1 MINTINM
8 DSSDWIDSE
17 TACALLGVK
26 PQTLYAYVSRARV
39 RAEADILDA
48 RRSVYARVDVETL
61 VLQNHRPRARAE
73 VAEATIRWGDPI
85 LPTAISEM
93 RNGMLWLRGRSL
105 ADCAET
111 LTLEEMAAHLC
122 GVEPR
127 ACPKVEV
134 PMLGRI
140 PMGRLLGFLA
150 QESADAAPM
159 QGRASTDIAADGLLL
174 LAGVVAA
181 LTGCAEDGP
190 IHQRIASAWGVGP
203 AAIDEIRRALVLL
216 ADHEL
221 NPSTFAVR
229 VCASTG
235 ASLPAALLSGMA
247 TLSGPRHGG
256 VAPLARQA
264 LRAELNDR
272 MDAFLSSPEGRN
284 HYGFGFGHPL
294 YPGGDPRAR
303 LILERLPTS
312 GAVHTGV
319 KRLSNRL
326 DLAPNVDCA
335 LAALSEAHSLPDDAA
350 FTIFAIGR
358 MAGWTA
364 HAIEQVTSREIIRPR
379 ARFTTKVELAK
390 S

>member
-8 DSSDWIDSE
+8 KFGDWIDSQ

-26 PQTLYAYVSRARV
+26 PQTLYAYVSRGRV
-39 RAEADILDA
+39 RTEADGLDA
-48 RRSVYARVDVETL
+48 RRSVYARVDVEAL
-61 VLQNHRPRARAE
+61 ALQNRRPRARAE
-73 VAEATIRWGDPI
+73 VAEATIRWGDPV

-93 RNGMLWLRGRSL
+93 REGMLWLRGRSL

-127 ACPKVEV
+127 ACPKVGAS
-134 PMLGRI
+134 MSGTSAL
-140 PMGRLLGFLA
+140 GRLLGYLA
-150 QESADAAPM
+150 QASADAAPM
-159 QGRASTDIAADGLLL
+159 QGRTATEIAGEGRQL

-181 LTGCAEDGP
+181 LTGFGEEGP
-190 IHQRIASAWGVGP
+190 IHRRIAKAWNVGP
-203 AAIDEIRRALVLL
+203 HAIDEIRRSLVLL

-256 VAPLARQA
+256 VASLARRA
-264 LRAELNDR
+264 LRAALDDRLN
-272 MDAFLSSPEGRN
+272 AFFASPEGKN
-284 HYGFGFGHPL
+284 PYGFGYGHPL
-294 YPGGDPRAR
+294 YPEGDPRAR

-312 GAVHTGV
+312 GSVHTGV
-319 KRLSNRL
+319 KRIRNRL
-326 DLAPNVDCA
+326 GLEPNVDCA
-335 LAALSEAHSLPDDAA
+335 LAALTETYALPDDAA
-350 FTIFAIGR
+350 FAIFAIGR
-358 MAGWTA
+358 MTGWTA
-364 HAIEQVTSREIIRPR
+364 HAIEQASSQEIIRPR
-379 ARFTTKVELAK
+379 ARFTTEAVLA
-390 S
+390 